1 MLFLFRTVMAAWNRT
16 KVEGEYFDLICNRCG
31 YKISYSK
38 GDLECT
44 SCTGKSSEEVM
55 LLQAQRQREKT
66 DLKSL
71 GKVMIALCFI
81 IVISLA
87 LLGS

>member
-1 MLFLFRTVMAAWNRT
+1 MSFLFRTVMAAWNRT
-16 KVEGEYFDLICNRCG
+16 KVEGEYFDPICKRCG

-38 GDLECT
+38 GDVECMR
-44 SCTGKSSEEVM
+44 CTGKSNEEVL
-55 LLQAQRQREKT
+55 LLQAQRQNEKA

-71 GKVMIALCFI
+71 GKIMIVMCFI

-87 LLGS
+87 LLGL